1 MISVLHKVKT
11 LQPWAF
17 APPEPFNPQNLYFLI
32 FIFPPQNAQPRQ
44 NTLPPQNAP
53 PPQYAQP
60 RPRRID
66 NRNSVA

>member
-32 FIFPPQNAQPRQ
+32 FIFPPQNAQPR
-44 NTLPPQNAP
+44 
-53 PPQYAQP
+53 
-60 RPRRID
+60 PRRI
-66 NRNSVA
+66 NTRNSVA